1 MKVSSAVIGE
11 DRPGQY
17 PKTHQLLT
25 TITIGLP
32 ASTRFRVV
40 FRSASRNDT
49 SYEIF
54 DQFDKSMGVRRLTYA
69 IAWNPMHIPLVDDLN
84 ILMDEF
90 GIVLNYDA
98 MKEIVKD
105 AVRTCEAR
113 YGRGIEE
120 GDAIIIFY

>member
-1 MKVSSAVIGE
+1 MQISSSVIGE
-11 DRPGQY
+11 DRQGHY

-25 TITIGLP
+25 TVTLGLP
-32 ASTRFRVV
+32 ASVRFRVV

-54 DQFDKSMGVRRLTYA
+54 DQFDKSMGVRRITYA

-90 GIVLNYDA
+90 GIVLNYEQ
-98 MKEIVKD
+98 MKSIVVASVK
-105 AVRTCEAR
+105 TCEAR

-120 GDAIIIFY
+120 GDAVIVFC